1 MPRIDMKQFFQSR
14 LARTVSLRNDIVEVH
29 LFQVM
34 YLSVITIQLS
44 NQPLQKA
51 TVLNIFWC
59 IRGHAEAVFLVIM
72 PAVKINVL
80 ARLLSYLILIAGG
93 NKVLRIILCF
103 ADRASQYN
111 LSD

>member
-59 IRGHAEAVFLVIM
+59 IRGHAEADEN
-72 PAVKINVL
+72 K
-80 ARLLSYLILIAGG
+80 RAGTSC
-93 NKVLRIILCF
+93 IIPDFNSLWK
-103 ADRASQYN
+103 
-111 LSD
+111 